1 VRPLAVIAVVVVGF
15 VALSLWTFWLA
26 VRPFRIA
33 VPGAPAEFG
42 LRAEDLR
49 ITVDDGVV
57 LAAWLIPARGVSDSK
72 DAPVVLLLHGYP
84 AEKSDLLPIAAALH
98 DRFTTVLVDFRYFGE
113 SGGRAT
119 TLGYR
124 ERHDISRVI
133 DQLAIRGITHVGI
146 FGYSLGGAV
155 ALLAA
160 AEDPRIA
167 AVAAWA
173 PFSDLRTLARELYAI
188 FWVSKYPFVELMRVW
203 ARLFLGADIT
213 SASPAEAAAR
223 LRIPVLLLA
232 SRDDEQIPF
241 AHAERLR
248 AALAANPRAEFA
260 FGRGLHN
267 ERIENLERR
276 LESFFLT
283 HLRVRPGAPGA
294 P

>member
-1 VRPLAVIAVVVVGF
+1 
-15 VALSLWTFWLA
+15 
-26 VRPFRIA
+26 
-33 VPGAPAEFG
+33 
-42 LRAEDLR
+42 
-49 ITVDDGVV
+49 
-57 LAAWLIPARGVSDSK
+57 
-72 DAPVVLLLHGYP
+72 VLLLHGYP
-84 AEKSDLLPIAAALH
+84 AEKADLLPTTAALH

-133 DQLAIRGITHVGI
+133 DQLAIRGITRVGV

-155 ALLAA
+155 GLLAA
-160 AEDPRIA
+160 ADDPRIA

-173 PFSDLRTLARELYAI
+173 PFSDLQVLAQELYAI
-188 FWVSKYPFVELMRVW
+188 FWVLKYPFVELMRGW
-203 ARLFLGADIT
+203 AWLFLGADIT
-213 SASPAEAAAR
+213 SASPAAAAAR
-223 LRIPVLLLA
+223 LRIPVLIFA

-248 AALAANPRAEFA
+248 AALADNPHAEFA

-283 HLRVRPGAPGA
+283 HLRARAGAPGD